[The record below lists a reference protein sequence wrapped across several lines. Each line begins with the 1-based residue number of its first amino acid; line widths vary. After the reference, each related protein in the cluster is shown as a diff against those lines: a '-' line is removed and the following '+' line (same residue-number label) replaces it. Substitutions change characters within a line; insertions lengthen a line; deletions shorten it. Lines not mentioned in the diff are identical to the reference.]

1 MNAKVAGAAEV
12 ADHPHSQS
20 ENNVQN
26 LVSDLD
32 QPSTRH
38 LDYIAATQF
47 QRPTLVVDVEAV
59 ATQYHA
65 LTRGLGRA
73 QIHYAVKA
81 NPDAAILRRLR
92 SEGAHFD
99 AASRA
104 EIEMCLAAGARADQI
119 SFGNTIKR
127 PSDIAFAH
135 SVGITH
141 FAADAKEELDKL
153 AQHAPGAKIC
163 LRLIVESS
171 AADWPLSRKFGSSP
185 DKALTLMG
193 YAKELGLQVL
203 GLSFHVGSQT
213 GAPWMWQETLDQVA
227 MLWHRAEVA
236 GYGLTLLNI
245 GGGFPASYGAAVLD
259 TETYAAEVM
268 AMVEARFAH
277 VPMIMAEPGRGMV
290 AEAGAI
296 AAEVLLVSKKHP
308 NDLHRW
314 VYLDIGKFSGLAE
327 TMDEAIRYPIT
338 TARDHEVMGSC
349 VLAGPSCDS
358 ADVLYEKQPL
368 QLPLGLRCGD
378 RVVIHACGA
387 YTSTY
392 ASVGFNG
399 FAPLD
404 VVVI

>member
-1 MNAKVAGAAEV
+1 MNATVTGAARV
-12 ADHPHSQS
+12 AAP
-20 ENNVQN
+20 
-26 LVSDLD
+26 LVA
-32 QPSTRH
+32 RH
-38 LDYIAATQF
+38 LDYIACNTF
-47 QRPTLVVDVEAV
+47 EHPTLVVDADAV
-59 ATQYHA
+59 AAQYQA
-65 LTRGLGRA
+65 LARGLGRA
-73 QIHYAVKA
+73 RIHYAVKA
-81 NPDAAILRRLR
+81 NPEAAILRRLVG
-92 SEGAHFD
+92 EGASFD

-135 SVGITH
+135 AQGITH
-141 FAADAKEELDKL
+141 FAADARQELDKL
-153 AQHAPGAKIC
+153 AEHAPGAQIC
-163 LRLIVESS
+163 LRLIVENS
-171 AADWPLSRKFGSSP
+171 AADWPLSRKFGCTA
-185 DKALTLMG
+185 DKALVLME
-193 YAKELGLQVL
+193 YATERGLQVS

-213 GAPWMWQETLDQVA
+213 REPWMWEETLDQVA
-227 MLWHRAEVA
+227 DLWQRAKVA
-236 GYGLTLLNI
+236 GHRLHLLNI
-245 GGGFPASYGAAVLD
+245 GGGFPANYGTLQHGA
-259 TETYAAEVM
+259 EHYAAEVM
-268 AMVEARFAH
+268 ARVEARFAH
-277 VPMIMAEPGRGMV
+277 VPQIMAEPGRGLV

-296 AAEVLLVSKKHP
+296 AAEVLLVSQKHT

-338 TARDHEVMGSC
+338 TSRDHEATGPC

-358 ADVLYEKQPL
+358 ADVLYEKQPV
-368 QLPLGLRCGD
+368 QLPVGLRAGD
-378 RVVIHACGA
+378 RVVLHACGA